1 MKKRGFYWFG
11 LSLLLLLTACSSH
24 QPNLVR
30 THKPILNVVAALDPV
45 LDIQLNSESFSIKN
59 KSDNPLTV
67 SYAVTWYDKQGVTQL
82 FAQQQTEQQA
92 IIQLD
97 GKQHLRLPL
106 TKPTAQSV
114 NYRLFIDTPQ

>member
-1 MKKRGFYWFG
+1 MKKTGLYWFG
-11 LSLLLLLTACSSH
+11 LSLMLLLTACGSH
-24 QPNLVR
+24 QPNLVH

-45 LDIQLNSESFSIKN
+45 LAIQLDHNSFRIKN
-59 KSDNPLTV
+59 KTDHPL
-67 SYAVTWYDKQGVTQL
+67 SLRYAVTWYDKQGVTQL

-106 TKPTAQSV
+106 TKPTVQSV